1 MLSVAAVLIMQQ
13 DNTEVVQEESFLPLV
28 RPDDLAELH
37 PSHDAEKFMD
47 DESFW
52 NIVHHDMQNPK
63 LTAMMLKTHIASKT
77 RKGGVSA
84 TKKTTSKV
92 KKPNSQKKKKKK
104 SLGNRILGWATN
116 QKAKKAAAKKVAKAK
131 AKARKAK
138 KAKKAKK
145 KAQKKA
151 KKKLKKKAKK
161 KAKKVKKA
169 VLKAKKTVAKI
180 AKAKASA

>member
-1 MLSVAAVLIMQQ
+1 MGLAGHRTRTTGSLTGEMAIARNAIALLTIVMLSVAAVLIMQQ
-13 DNTEVVQEESFLPLV
+13 DTTEVVQEESFLPLV

-84 TKKTTSKV
+84 TK
-92 KKPNSQKKKKKK
+92 
-104 SLGNRILGWATN
+104 
-116 QKAKKAAAKKVAKAK
+116 
-131 AKARKAK
+131 
-138 KAKKAKK
+138 
-145 KAQKKA
+145 
-151 KKKLKKKAKK
+151 
-161 KAKKVKKA
+161 
-169 VLKAKKTVAKI
+169 
-180 AKAKASA
+180 